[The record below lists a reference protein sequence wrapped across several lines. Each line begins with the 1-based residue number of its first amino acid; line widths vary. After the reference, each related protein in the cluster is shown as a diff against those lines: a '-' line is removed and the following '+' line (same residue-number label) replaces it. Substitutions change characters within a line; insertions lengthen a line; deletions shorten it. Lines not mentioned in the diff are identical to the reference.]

1 MRTIEEIKKDI
12 NDGIVNRD
20 VLIQELST
28 LISSNPTNDEAYLQR
43 GLLHWRA
50 GQRAKA
56 INDYNQALRIN
67 PDSEA
72 RLVLKATYDI
82 LNFYNKDLFNP

>member
-12 NDGIVNRD
+12 TDGNTDRD
-20 VLIQELST
+20 ALITELSE
-28 LISSNPTNDEAYLQR
+28 IIVAQPDNDEAYLQR
-43 GLLHWRA
+43 GLLNWRA
-50 GQRAKA
+50 GNRAKA

-72 RLVLKATYDI
+72 RLALKATYDI
-82 LNFYNKDLFNP
+82 LDFYNKDLFNP